1 MKNSN
6 KKQAQSLANF
16 KIICQ
21 DAGVKCTQ
29 QRMKIYSELIQNPN
43 HPDAET
49 VYKKVQNQLANIS
62 LDTVYRTLWLFK
74 DIGLITTI
82 GPSRERTRF
91 DPNLKPHHHFICTE
105 CGLILDFNSEQMDTL
120 DIHESIKMIGK
131 AGSLQVNIQ
140 GICRGCEIN
149 GKIISD

>member
-1 MKNSN
+1 MKNSTQ
-6 KKQAQSLANF
+6 KQPRSLVHF
-16 KIICQ
+16 KNICQ
-21 DAGVKCTQ
+21 EAGVKCTQ

-49 VYKKVQNQLANIS
+49 VYKKVKKQLANIS

-74 DIGLITTI
+74 DMRLITTI

-91 DPNLKPHHHFICTE
+91 DPNLNPHHHFICTK

-120 DIHESIKMIGK
+120 DIQESLKAIGTV
-131 AGSLQVNIQ
+131 GSLQVQ

-149 GKIISD
+149 DKIISD